1 MNLSTSPLSDVTTL
15 AFIGFGEAVQAF
27 VRRWQETS
35 AEFGETA
42 GNVDWQQFIGIKD
55 LPSGSK
61 GYGLRADAILAALA
75 EKGADNG

>member
-1 MNLSTSPLSDVTTL
+1 MAGDKRG
-15 AFIGFGEAVQAF
+15 I
-27 VRRWQETS
+27 W
-35 AEFGETA
+35 ETA

>member
-1 MNLSTSPLSDVTTL
+1 MNSSATPLSDVATL

-27 VRRWQETS
+27 IRRWQETS

-42 GNVDWQQFIGIKD
+42 GNVDWQQFMDIKD
-55 LPSGSK
+55 LPSGPK
-61 GYGLRADAILAALA
+61 NYGLRADAILAALA

>member
-1 MNLSTSPLSDVTTL
+1 MNSSTTPLSDVTTL

-35 AEFGETA
+35 AEFAETA
-42 GNVDWQQFIGIKD
+42 GNVDWPQFIGIKD